1 MLPSF
6 SISKGPALS
15 TVFATLMLLSISL
28 SVFSSPASAQSDS
41 NPKWDLFVG
50 YQWLHPGGTV
60 PSPFGDPN
68 NPTPFKIPDMAKGF
82 GSAFTY
88 NFDPHWGVE
97 FDLGHNWGDSN
108 YETTGSVG
116 PRFMWRT
123 DTANYFLHTLVSLNR
138 ASINGL
144 NPNNGVGAILGG
156 GMDLPIRKNLAWRL
170 FEADYVYARHNYA
183 DAAAPE
189 FPDLRRPSFEGV
201 RLRTGI
207 VISWGGAPPIA
218 PAASCSVQPSE
229 VMVGEPI
236 TATVTASNFNPKH
249 TVAYS
254 WSSTGG
260 QVTGAG
266 TTARI
271 DTTNATPGSYVVTA
285 HVTDA
290 RTKNNNE
297 ASCTANFT
305 VKPLPPKNPPTM
317 SISASPTSL
326 PAGGTANLTANCT
339 SPDSVPVTVSGWTA
353 TSGTVSGAGSSAT
366 LNTAG
371 AAPGSITV
379 NASCT
384 DARGLTG
391 QGSAQ
396 VMVENPPP
404 AKNPEI
410 ELLESRLAL
419 HSIYFPTAMPPVK
432 NPKTG
437 LLASQRQTLIA
448 LAADFKKYL
457 ADRPDAH
464 LILEGH
470 ADVRG
475 SDEYNQALSERRV
488 NTTKLFLVEQ
498 GVPEANIETKAYGK
512 QRNLSDEEVKQAVEN
527 NTEIT
532 SEERQRSIKHLRTIR
547 LASNRRVDVTLS
559 TTGQSSARQFP
570 FNATDSLT
578 LIGGREGAQK
588 KGKAVPRRKAA
599 PRKTGPK
606 KSTP

>member
-1 MLPSF
+1 MSAG
-6 SISKGPALS
+6 SRSRKGITISV
-15 TVFATLMLLSISL
+15 VFALFVLLSVSF
-28 SVFSSPASAQSDS
+28 FSSPASAQSDS

-60 PSPFGDPN
+60 PAPFGDPN
-68 NPTPFKIPDMAKGF
+68 NPSPYKIPDMGKGF

-88 NFDPHWGVE
+88 NIDRHWGLE
-97 FDLGHNWGDSN
+97 FDLGHNWGNSN

-116 PRFMWRT
+116 PRFMVRT
-123 DTANYFLHTLVSLNR
+123 DAGNYFLHAMVSLNR
-138 ASINGL
+138 VSVNGL
-144 NPNNGVGAILGG
+144 NPNNAAGAILGG
-156 GMDLPIRKNLAWRL
+156 GMDLPIRKSLAWRV
-170 FEADYVYARHNYA
+170 FEADYVYSLHNFA
-183 DAAAPE
+183 DAAAPQ
-189 FPDLRRPSFEGV
+189 FPGLRRPSFEGV
-201 RLRTGI
+201 RLRTGL
-207 VISWGGAPPIA
+207 VFSWGGAAPVT

-236 TATVTASNFNPKH
+236 TATVSASNFNPKH

-260 QVTGAG
+260 QVAG
-266 TTARI
+266 TDTTARI
-271 DTTNATPGSYVVTA
+271 DTTNAAPGSYVITA

-290 RTKNNNE
+290 KAKVANE
-297 ASCTANFT
+297 ASCTATFT

-326 PAGGTANLTANCT
+326 PAGGTVNLTASCT
-339 SPDSVPVTVSGWTA
+339 SPDGVPVSVSNWTA
-353 TSGTVSGAGSSAT
+353 SGGTVAGTGDSAT
-366 LNTAG
+366 LNTTG

-379 NASCT
+379 GGSCT
-384 DARGLTG
+384 DSRGLTS
-391 QGSAQ
+391 QGTAQ

-404 AKNPEI
+404 PAKNPEI
-410 ELLESRLAL
+410 EVLEARLAL
-419 HSIYFPTAMPPVK
+419 HSIYFPTAMPPLN
-432 NPKTG
+432 NPKRG
-437 LLASQRQTLIA
+437 LLTSQRQTLTI

-470 ADVRG
+470 ADIRG

-498 GVPEANIETKAYGK
+498 GIPEANIETKAYGK

-532 SEERQRSIKHLRTIR
+532 PEERQRSLKHLRTIR
-547 LASNRRVDVTLS
+547 LASNRRVDVTLN
-559 TTGQSSARQFP
+559 TTGQSSVRQFP
-570 FNATDSLT
+570 FNAADSLT
-578 LIGGREGAQK
+578 LIGGREADVTAKAK
-588 KGKAVPRRKAA
+588 KKAPVRKKAA
-599 PRKTGPK
+599 PK
-606 KSTP
+606 KSTKQP